1 MDPTDLPR
9 KRTTRKRR
17 RERYVILVA
26 LKSCILNMCSE
37 FLLIVGYDLTHFFL
51 HIIQKRKISNAEQ
64 LVANPDFV
72 AEDSSS
78 VAVDADLAETEE
90 IAPEGMEEPMSAESL
105 NLEPGADATEDG
117 EAVVDVDS
125 QKSGNSEPKVE
136 LNREEEAADNAE
148 SPEESNDLI
157 PVEEVNETVTAPVV
171 VAQPNPEISEVAPSS
186 AKKESI
192 TNEPADTA
200 KDDNSAWETVEV
212 RSRGNR
218 NKSNRSGRQQSYGSS
233 SSSMN
238 GHHGGGS
245 KKAKSSRTSASRK
258 RNATRKIVREILS
271 SVLDTVDEEARR
283 RRIKEGAQLPGNKW
297 AAAVA
302 RSRAGASNGRQDG
315 QQSSIQK
322 KDTTI
327 RDVLVGRQT
336 ANGSKNPPAGL
347 SLAQRLASRQRQ
359 DARGDGKSNV
369 SAARYGNENRKIR
382 EKSDRPSAATGTKPN
397 GPPTAADQ
405 NTAPTL
411 PETLSAVSANSV
423 NTDASRGAESKKDV
437 PVQEKGDARSGSSSG
452 GSGQALKTQRASN
465 TQQTGK
471 EASPAPPLPT
481 LLSPGNAN
489 SASSSVA
496 SSLDAP
502 HAGHHPHHHCFSAA
516 NENDVGYHLLDV
528 CDRLTR
534 DMNVFMKRRALALD
548 VRRRERGAV
557 LVALQESLTVRILLD
572 YVPCSLD
579 YLFWLF

>member
-1 MDPTDLPR
+1 
-9 KRTTRKRR
+9 
-17 RERYVILVA
+17 V
-26 LKSCILNMCSE
+26 CSE
-37 FLLIVGYDLTHFFL
+37 FLLIVGYDLTHFFYN
-51 HIIQKRKISNAEQ
+51 IQKRKISNFEQ
-64 LVANPDFV
+64 LVANQDV
-72 AEDSSS
+72 LAEDYSS
-78 VAVDADLAETEE
+78 VAVDVDVDADVAETEE
-90 IAPEGMEEPMSAESL
+90 IAPERMEEPMSAESA
-105 NLEPGADATEDG
+105 NPEPEADGAEDG
-117 EAVVDVDS
+117 EAAADVDS
-125 QKSGNSEPKVE
+125 DQSGNSEPNVE
-136 LNREEEAADNAE
+136 LNGEEEAADNVE

-157 PVEEVNETVTAPVV
+157 PVEEVNETETAPVV
-171 VAQPNPEISEVAPSS
+171 VAQPNPEISKAAPSRS
-186 AKKESI
+186 KKDSI
-192 TNEPADTA
+192 TNEAVDTA

-212 RSRGNR
+212 RCRGNR
-218 NKSNRSGRQQSYGSS
+218 NKSSRSGRQQSYGSS

-258 RNATRKIVREILS
+258 RTANRKIVREILS

-283 RRIKEGAQLPGNKW
+283 RRIRDGARLPGNKW

-302 RSRAGASNGRQDG
+302 RSRASSSNGRQDG

-322 KDTTI
+322 KETTI
-327 RDVLVGRQT
+327 RDVLVGRQA
-336 ANGSKNPPAGL
+336 ANGGKNAPAGI

-359 DARGDGKSNV
+359 DARGDGKNNV
-369 SAARYGNENRKIR
+369 SARHVNENRKIR
-382 EKSDRPSAATGTKPN
+382 EKSDRPSAATGTTPN
-397 GPPTAADQ
+397 GQPTAADQ
-405 NTAPTL
+405 NTAPTV

-423 NTDASRGAESKKDV
+423 NTDASRGAESKKDT
-437 PVQEKGDARSGSSSG
+437 PVQEEGEARSESSSE
-452 GSGQALKTQRASN
+452 GSAQALKTQRASN
-465 TQQTGK
+465 TQQTSK

-481 LLSPGNAN
+481 LLSSGNAN

-502 HAGHHPHHHCFSAA
+502 HAGHHPHHHSFSAA

-528 CDRLTR
+528 CDRLTK

-572 YVPCSLD
+572 YVPCSFD